1 MLQDE
6 IRPYPVGMLPPGRR
20 AGLRAVAVLVLG
32 ALLVLP
38 VANGQFAHA
47 DPGIDE
53 KVEDAGEAVAEANKQ
68 VKRALATLR
77 DTEAKLPLAR
87 ERKRDASARSADA
100 MAKALAARRA
110 SQQARADLAATQAA
124 MEQVNKRL
132 ASAADLVDDI
142 ARTSYQQGPLR
153 EIEVLLSSASP
164 QDFAIRLLAVN
175 RVVRAQEQAQR
186 ELFATKALLAEQEVQ
201 VSRLTK
207 EAKDREAEAFDQL
220 NQAQQAADQ
229 ATAAA
234 AEVSSLAKKRAKALR
249 KAKANR
255 VAVSLRYAQL
265 KKTQKRL
272 KRQAKQAARRAA
284 QGSDG
289 ADGGEDG
296 MVWPISGG
304 DISDVPGPRTHP
316 VYGYRSCHTGIDI
329 AVPSGTNIKAARG
342 GTVAEISRGGP
353 YGLATLVAHGGGMT
367 TFYAHQSSV
376 RVKEG
381 DRVEAGDVIGEVGS
395 TGWSTGPHLH
405 FEIHMDGDAYDPRGW
420 YGRGKDRIGC
430 Q

>member
-1 MLQDE
+1 
-6 IRPYPVGMLPPGRR
+6 MLPPGRR
-20 AGLRAVAVLVLG
+20 AGARVVAAILFG
-32 ALLVLP
+32 AFLLLP
-38 VANGQFAHA
+38 VGHGWPVAHA

-53 KVEDAGEAVAEANKQ
+53 QVEDAGEAVAEANKA
-68 VKRALATLR
+68 VKKALATLR
-77 DTEAKLPLAR
+77 DTEARLPLAR
-87 ERKRDASARSADA
+87 ELKRDAAVRASAA
-100 MAKALAARRA
+100 MDKALAARRA
-110 SQQARADLAATQAA
+110 SQQARADLAATKAA
-124 MEQVNKRL
+124 MEQVNQRL
-132 ASAADLVDDI
+132 ASAADLVDDL

-175 RVVRAQEQAQR
+175 RVARAQEQAQR

-201 VSRLTK
+201 VGILTQQ
-207 EAKDREAEAFDQL
+207 AKDRESEAFAQL
-220 NQAQQAADQ
+220 NQAQQAAAE
-229 ATAAA
+229 ATSAAVQVA
-234 AEVSSLAKKRAKALR
+234 DLAQKRTKALR

-255 VAVSLRYAQL
+255 VAVSLRYAKL
-265 KKTQKRL
+265 KQTQKRL

-304 DISDVPGPRTHP
+304 NISDEPGPRTHP

-329 AVPSGTNIKAARG
+329 AVPSGTNIKAARD
-342 GTVAEISRGGP
+342 GTVAEITRGGP
-353 YGLATLVAHGGGMT
+353 YGLATLLVHGGGMT
-367 TFYAHQSSV
+367 SFYAHQSSV

-381 DRVEAGDVIGEVGS
+381 DRVQAGEVIGEVGS

-405 FEIHMDGDAYDPRGW
+405 FEIHLDGDAYDPRGW

>member
-1 MLQDE
+1 
-6 IRPYPVGMLPPGRR
+6 MLPPGGR
-20 AGLRAVAVLVLG
+20 AGSRAIAALAIG

-38 VANGQFAHA
+38 AANGWSSARA
-47 DPGIDE
+47 DPGIDK
-53 KVEDAGEAVAEANKQ
+53 KVEEAGEAVANANKQ
-68 VKRALATLR
+68 VKRALATLQE
-77 DTEAKLPLAR
+77 TEAKLPLAR
-87 ERKRDASARSADA
+87 ERKRDAAERSATA
-100 MAKALAARRA
+100 MDKALAARRA

-132 ASAADLVDDI
+132 ASAADLVDDL

-153 EIEVLLSSASP
+153 EIEVLLSAASP

-175 RVVRAQEQAQR
+175 RVAKAQEQAQR

-201 VSRLTK
+201 VGVLTR
-207 EAKDREAEAFDQL
+207 EAKDREAEAFSEL
-220 NQAQQAADQ
+220 NNAQQAAAQ
-229 ATAAA
+229 ASVAA
-234 AEVSSLAKKRAKALR
+234 AEVADLAKKRAKALR

-255 VAVSLRYAQL
+255 VAVSLRYAKL
-265 KKTQKRL
+265 KQTQKRI

-296 MVWPISGG
+296 MVWPITGG
-304 DISDVPGPRTHP
+304 TISDEPGPRIHP

-329 AVPSGTNIKAARG
+329 AVPTGTNIKAARS

-353 YGLATLVAHGGGMT
+353 YGLATLIAHGGGMT

-381 DRVEAGDVIGEVGS
+381 DRVEAGDVIGEVGTS
-395 TGWSTGPHLH
+395 GWSTGPHLH
-405 FEIHMDGDAYDPRGW
+405 FEIHLDGDAYDPRGW

>member
-1 MLQDE
+1 
-6 IRPYPVGMLPPGRR
+6 MLPPGRW
-20 AGLRAVAVLVLG
+20 AGLRAIAVFALG
-32 ALLVLP
+32 ACLLLP
-38 VANGQFAHA
+38 VSHGWSPAHA

-53 KVEDAGEAVAEANKQ
+53 KVEEAGEAVAEANKA
-68 VKRALATLR
+68 VKKALATLR
-77 DTEAKLPLAR
+77 ETETKLPLAR
-87 ERKRDASARSADA
+87 EQRRDAAARAAEAKAQA
-100 MAKALAARRA
+100 MAAKRA
-110 SQQARADLAATQAA
+110 SQQARADLAATQAS

-132 ASAADLVDDI
+132 SSAADLVDDL

-153 EIEVLLSSASP
+153 EIEVLLSAASP
-164 QDFAIRLLAVN
+164 QDFAIRLLAVD
-175 RVVRAQEQAQR
+175 RVARAQEEAQR

-201 VSRLTK
+201 VGIL
-207 EAKDREAEAFDQL
+207 AKAAQDREAEAVAQL
-220 NQAQQAADQ
+220 SEAKRASAQ

-234 AEVSSLAKKRAKALR
+234 VQVSDLAKKRAKALR
-249 KAKANR
+249 KAKSNR

-289 ADGGEDG
+289 SDSGEDG

-304 DISDVPGPRTHP
+304 NISDEPGPRTHP

-329 AVPSGTNIKAARG
+329 AVPSGTNIKAARS
-342 GTVAEISRGGP
+342 GTVAEITRGGP

-381 DRVEAGDVIGEVGS
+381 DRVDAGDVIGEVGS

-405 FEIHMDGDAYDPRGW
+405 FEIHLDGDAYDPRGW